1 MRRSHGS
8 AGPRRCTRPAS
19 AGALAPRERG
29 AGDRG
34 QHRRPGSAGAGQ
46 RRQRPVQCHGAPRS
60 HVGAEGP
67 YPVAR
72 HRVSAAPAIRGFGR
86 GRAGRCWRVPG
97 GRGHRPPS
105 CDAAG
110 SQPARFEASAEA
122 VHGRRNAKS
131 RAPVTTR
138 DRAPRD
144 CGTSSHG
151 FGRGFVVQ
159 RLRGC
164 ADAGRRH
171 DGAARRSRRPWLRPG
186 RKGSRRAGPTWRQA
200 GIGRQVLRTGRSV
213 RQRLRPRPAGRAARA
228 QLPRASPG
236 SQRHGAASLRART
249 LAASSQGRGGHGTG
263 FGRGRGPVS
272 RAGRGP
278 GCGAGTQRSASSG
291 IPGAPAA
298 TSRRGG
304 GRAWPQDGRE
314 AQESNGRRFGL
325 IGLAAKT
332 DSLRGAR
339 P

>member
-1 MRRSHGS
+1 V
-8 AGPRRCTRPAS
+8 
-19 AGALAPRERG
+19 ERG
-29 AGDRG
+29 T
-34 QHRRPGSAGAGQ
+34 
-46 RRQRPVQCHGAPRS
+46 
-60 HVGAEGP
+60 
-67 YPVAR
+67 
-72 HRVSAAPAIRGFGR
+72 
-86 GRAGRCWRVPG
+86 
-97 GRGHRPPS
+97 
-105 CDAAG
+105 AG

-122 VHGRRNAKS
+122 VHGRRNADS

-200 GIGRQVLRTGRSV
+200 GIGRQVLRTGRFV